1 MAADSDDA
9 PRAEALALRASQ
21 GDDQSIEA
29 VLVSYL
35 PRLRAFIRSQID
47 AEQLLR
53 ESVSDLVQSTCRE
66 VLQAGPDFAWQGEA
80 RFRGWLFTAA
90 LNKIRGRLRSQR
102 ARKRSPGK
110 QREDLDGDAVV
121 DSWAASHTPSRV
133 AADQEANAS
142 LEQAMATLS
151 PDHREVI
158 ALCRLAELPHAEV
171 ARIMNRTEGAVR
183 TLLSRALCE
192 LVAAVDRIEKRTP
205 RA

>member
-1 MAADSDDA
+1 MAADSDDT

-21 GDDQSIEA
+21 GDDRSIEA

-66 VLQAGPDFAWQGEA
+66 VLEAGPDFTWQGEA

-102 ARKRSPGK
+102 AHKRSPGK
-110 QREDLDGDAVV
+110 QRENLDGDAVV